1 MAVGNVEATT
11 AWTQLALVYT
21 GMEQRGS
28 GSMGFPQACECQM
41 DKYPGNWPK
50 SFSVVDFCMYGL
62 CKQRVKAK

>member
-41 DKYPGNWPK
+41 DKYPGNSSPGQSLFLRWICACMD
-50 SFSVVDFCMYGL
+50 SVNRG
-62 CKQRVKAK
+62 